1 MNKAMNFA
9 EELLN
14 RHTKTASLVCTE
26 MKLDSFKMIYSRKK
40 MKQESLNALFFSQC
54 TWSLN
59 LLVQNLAATTPFI
72 QLWIKLLDC
81 SIIPFKSPCSFGIYC
96 RIVGVWNLA
105 TSNGLLSKSSVLL
118 YSPSPHLV
126 PIVNLLERKIIDHF
140 LWYIYT
146 ILHHYNWF

>member
-9 EELLN
+9 EEPLN
-14 RHTKTASLVCTE
+14 RHTKTASLVCIE

-72 QLWIKLLDC
+72 QLWIKLV
-81 SIIPFKSPCSFGIYC
+81 P
-96 RIVGVWNLA
+96 VHLA
-105 TSNGLLSKSSVLL
+105 FTVEL
-118 YSPSPHLV
+118 
-126 PIVNLLERKIIDHF
+126 
-140 LWYIYT
+140 
-146 ILHHYNWF
+146 